1 MCGINGI
8 IKDRIHIT
16 DLEMIKKMNFI
27 LNHRGPDTS
36 NLWSNNK
43 VAFGH
48 TRLSIIDIDKR
59 SNQPF
64 TKDGLII
71 IFNGEIYNYKDLK
84 KRLPQTKWITSSD
97 TEVVLELWR
106 NYKEKSL
113 NMLRGM
119 FAFAI
124 YDLETNDTFIVRDHF
139 GIKPLYYCKSD
150 KDFIFSSELKA
161 IEAILPSKPE
171 ISLTGIVSSMMY
183 TWIPET
189 NCIYK
194 NIKKLLPGQ
203 YIHINSHKIIIK
215 SYWSSKLL
223 LDKPANYNSKAES
236 IKYLDQVLEDSV
248 KNHLV
253 SDVPV
258 NAFLSGGLD
267 STLLASMARKELG
280 KFDCFNIKFTNND
293 KKHESM
299 ADDAYYATKAAKHL
313 DVRLNTIEVKPDL
326 AKLLPKI
333 AYHLDEP
340 IGDSAAISTFL
351 ICDSARKAG
360 VKVLLSGMGAD
371 EILGGYRKH
380 LAMKIKKSLN
390 WIPSKVLSGTE
401 SLISNLPVNSF
412 NRGNKIIRW
421 TKRFLSIAKLK
432 NQDAFLRSYTY
443 YDPNLISEIF
453 EFDASKKIKSIISDY
468 DKFYNYSIKKRNLI
482 DTMCFSDLN
491 QFMVSLNLKYTDLAS
506 MAASTEVRVPF
517 IDREVI
523 KASFN
528 INSDLKIKR
537 LTQKYLLK
545 KIAEK
550 WLPNEIIY
558 RPKSSFTLP
567 LRAWIKN
574 DLKDFVSDYLLSQS
588 GLAGRKIIK
597 PKFIKK
603 LIDDETNN
611 REDNAQKIWHLL
623 ALEQWFKNFEKNN
636 IKYN

>member
-8 IKDRIHIT
+8 ISKSTSNT
-16 DLEMIKKMNFI
+16 DIDNVKKMNSI
-27 LNHRGPDTS
+27 LNHRGPDAS
-36 NLWSNNK
+36 EMWSNESA
-43 VAFGH
+43 VFGH

-64 TKDGLII
+64 IKDGLII
-71 IFNGEIYNYKDLK
+71 TFNGEIYNYKDLK
-84 KRLPQTKWITSSD
+84 KKLPQAKWITNSD

-124 YDLETNDTFIVRDHF
+124 HDLTTNDTFIVRDHF
-139 GIKPLYYCKSD
+139 GIKPVYYYKSD
-150 KDFIFSSELKA
+150 KNFIFSSELKA
-161 IEAILPSKPE
+161 IKAILPTKPE

-183 TWIPET
+183 AWIPET

-203 YIHINSHKIIIK
+203 YIHINSDKINIK
-215 SYWSSKLL
+215 SYWSSKSL
-223 LDKPANYNSKAES
+223 LDQPTNYNSKVDS

-258 NAFLSGGLD
+258 SAFLSGGLD
-267 STLLASMARKELG
+267 STLLVSMARKQLG
-280 KFDCFNIKFTNND
+280 KFDCFNIKFTDTD

-299 ADDAYYATKAAKHL
+299 ADDAYYATKAAKYL

-333 AYHLDEP
+333 VYHLDEP

-351 ICDSARKAG
+351 ICNAARKAG

-371 EILGGYRKH
+371 EIFGGYRKH
-380 LAMKIKKSLN
+380 LAMKIKKNLN
-390 WIPSKVLSGTE
+390 WIPSKILSGTE

-432 NQDAFLRSYTY
+432 NKDAFFRSYTY
-443 YDPNLISEIF
+443 YDTNLISEIF
-453 EFDASKKIKSIISDY
+453 EFDASKKIQSIIADY
-468 DKFYNYSIKKRNLI
+468 DEFYNYSIDKRDLI

-517 IDREVI
+517 IDMEVI
-523 KASFN
+523 KATFD
-528 INSDLKIKR
+528 INSNLKIKR

-545 KIAEK
+545 KVAEK

-574 DLKDFVSDYLLSQS
+574 DLKDLVSDYLLSEN

-597 PKFIKK
+597 PQFIKK
-603 LIDDETNN
+603 LINDEDNN

-623 ALEQWFKNFEKNN
+623 TLEQWFKNSEYRTTN
-636 IKYN
+636 YN

>member
-8 IKDRIHIT
+8 ISKNISDIDINHV
-16 DLEMIKKMNFI
+16 KKMNSI
-27 LNHRGPDTS
+27 LNHRGPDAS
-36 NLWSNNK
+36 EMWSNK
-43 VAFGH
+43 SAIFGH

-64 TKDGLII
+64 IKDGLII
-71 IFNGEIYNYKDLK
+71 TFNGEIYNYKDLK
-84 KRLPQTKWITSSD
+84 KKLPQTKWITNSD

-124 YDLETNDTFIVRDHF
+124 HDITTNDTFIVRDHF
-139 GIKPLYYCKSD
+139 GIKPVYYYKGD
-150 KDFIFSSELKA
+150 KNFIFSSELKA
-161 IEAILPSKPE
+161 IKAILPTKPE

-183 TWIPET
+183 AWIPEI

-194 NIKKLLPGQ
+194 SIKKLLPGQ
-203 YIHINSHKIIIK
+203 YIHINSDKINIK
-215 SYWSSKLL
+215 SYWSSKSL
-223 LDKPANYNSKAES
+223 LDQPTNYNSKAES
-236 IKYLDQVLEDSV
+236 IKYLDKVLEDSV

-267 STLLASMARKELG
+267 STLVVSMARKQLG
-280 KFDCFNIKFTNND
+280 KFDCFNIKFTD
-293 KKHESM
+293 TAKKHESM
-299 ADDAYYATKAAKHL
+299 ADDAYYATKAGKYL

-333 AYHLDEP
+333 VDHLDEP

-351 ICDSARKAG
+351 ICDAARKAG

-380 LAMKIKKSLN
+380 LAMKIKKNLN
-390 WIPSKVLSGTE
+390 WIPSKILSGTE
-401 SLISNLPVNSF
+401 SLISNLPVYSF

-432 NQDAFLRSYTY
+432 NKDAFFRSYTY
-443 YDPNLISEIF
+443 YDTNLISEIF
-453 EFDASKKIKSIISDY
+453 EFDASKKIQSIIADY
-468 DKFYNYSIKKRNLI
+468 DEFYNYSIDKRDLI

-517 IDREVI
+517 IDMEVI
-523 KASFN
+523 KAAFD
-528 INSDLKIKR
+528 INSNLKIKR

-545 KIAEK
+545 KVAEK

-574 DLKDFVSDYLLSQS
+574 DLKDLVSDYLLSEN
-588 GLAGRKIIK
+588 GLVGRKIIK
-597 PKFIKK
+597 PQFIKK
-603 LIDDETNN
+603 LINDEDNN

-623 ALEQWFKNFEKNN
+623 TLEQWFKNSEDRTTN
-636 IKYN
+636 YN